1 MTHPRH
7 PISQKS
13 DPKHQ
18 KLSHLYLF
26 LLCLISLFILNFL
39 QQIRLL
45 KLYILHYSKA
55 TRFVTLIIQK
65 WIKIRLS
72 GSRFIKAQSSIWM
85 SHTETH
91 THTHTHIHTQSKNI
105 FQSRGQ
111 IWIKYVRNMNYGSN
125 CQWIERLEENNKK
138 SYLYN

>member
-1 MTHPRH
+1 MIIFCRLFRVGKQDIWLCFLMQSFVLKRITHPRH

-72 GSRFIKAQSSIWM
+72 GSGFINLDSSVINLNI
-85 SHTETH
+85 TH
-91 THTHTHIHTQSKNI
+91 THTHTHTAKTSFKVGAK
-105 FQSRGQ
+105 FEL
-111 IWIKYVRNMNYGSN
+111 NM
-125 CQWIERLEENNKK
+125 
-138 SYLYN
+138 